1 MKEILSIAAI
11 IVLLIAIYFQPRLGE
26 ENPSPKSS
34 IAEKKPIQLTIK
46 EVRWWYWAKNL
57 PTFFFQRFIR
67 SLASQN
73 VKGKLEKVSFF

>member
-46 EVRWWYWAKNL
+46 EVRWWYLAKN
-57 PTFFFQRFIR
+57 PHIFFQRFIR